1 MQKSDKVIPSRIQKT
16 AKEGSVAILSKVSDK
31 RGLQLAV
38 RREHVWEVVSPRA
51 GKIIQIT
58 FRTGEGRKMRT
69 DNFLIVSVDHSF
81 VQLNEVAWNEMK
93 STLVRKGNPFNI
105 ELEKVHFIMDGDLGI
120 WPGSGK
126 RK

>member
-1 MQKSDKVIPSRIQKT
+1 M
-16 AKEGSVAILSKVSDK
+16 ANLSKASDK

-38 RREHVWEVVSPRA
+38 RRERVWEVVSPRA

-69 DNFLIVSVDHSF
+69 DNFLVVSVDYSF
-81 VQLNEVAWNEMK
+81 VQLNEVDWNEMK
-93 STLVRKGNPFNI
+93 SALGRKGNPFNI
-105 ELEKVHFIMDGDLGI
+105 DLEKVHFIMDGDLGI